1 MLNPATRQRY
11 GRRTRDCGSVP
22 STSFSPAPS
31 AYRLATSCL
40 ALKYTLM
47 LKMLYALPPKLARF
61 NPAQLCTR
69 RTPPSPLLSAPS
81 PSSPFHSLSRSPPY
95 RCPIGVV
102 RLGGCAPRCFVHP
115 SSTCTHGLLYGSRA
129 DPALI
134 RRDADRP
141 NPSGHYSSSD
151 VPVASWPLFLLFLLL
166 PPLLPPLLPQVPH
179 YSPPAP
185 FLLLHHW
192 PLVPRL

>member
-31 AYRLATSCL
+31 AYRLVTSCL

-47 LKMLYALPPKLARF
+47 LKMLYALPPKLTRH

-81 PSSPFHSLSRSPPY
+81 PSSPFHSLSRSRP
-95 RCPIGVV
+95 
-102 RLGGCAPRCFVHP
+102 LSLSHLP
-115 SSTCTHGLLYGSRA
+115 SRPARTHSRE
-129 DPALI
+129 PAF
-134 RRDADRP
+134 RP
-141 NPSGHYSSSD
+141 
-151 VPVASWPLFLLFLLL
+151 
-166 PPLLPPLLPQVPH
+166 
-179 YSPPAP
+179 SPPSTFYYTSFSQP
-185 FLLLHHW
+185 RHTSSLRLLELDCLLHAW
-192 PLVPRL
+192 IWLLRKKDLILFFFIFGGR